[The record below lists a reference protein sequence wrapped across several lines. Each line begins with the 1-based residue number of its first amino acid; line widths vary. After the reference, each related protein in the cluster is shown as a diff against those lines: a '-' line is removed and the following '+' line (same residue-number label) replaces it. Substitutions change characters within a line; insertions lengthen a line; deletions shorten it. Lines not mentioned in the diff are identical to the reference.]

1 MTTVPGVNSQD
12 ETTATKPAYEL
23 FMAVMTVFSLVVLA
37 FLVGDALVPAE
48 ARVST
53 QIVLILAAVDVVFCG
68 LFFLDWLRS
77 LIKAGDRFGYLFGTR
92 PGRTMPY
99 GLLELLGTIPL
110 SFLFRLFRLARL
122 RRTGWQLSDLSPRAL
137 VRDIVASRAEAA
149 VYITVSVA
157 FLVIVLGAI
166 FVLYFEVDEAGGT
179 IGTASDALWWALVT
193 ITTVGYGDEVP
204 VTEGGR
210 IVATLTMIVGIGI
223 FGVIAGSLASILAPR
238 PHQTPFS
245 GGDAG
250 DFGVI
255 AKELEALR
263 TEIAELRQELAG
275 ERS

>member
-1 MTTVPGVNSQD
+1 MTTAPGVRSQD

-23 FMAVMTVFSLVVLA
+23 FMAVMTVFSLIVLA
-37 FLVGDALVPAE
+37 FLVGDALAPAE

-53 QIVLILAAVDVVFCG
+53 QIVLILAAVDVIFCG

-77 LIKAGDRFGYLFGTR
+77 LIKADDRVAYLVGAR
-92 PGRTMPY
+92 PGRSVPY
-99 GLLELLGTIPL
+99 GLFELLGTIPL
-110 SFLFRLFRLARL
+110 SFLFRFFRLARL
-122 RRTGWQLSDLSPRAL
+122 RRTGWQISDLAPRAL
-137 VRDIVASRAEAA
+137 ARDIMASRAEAA

-166 FVLYFEVDEAGGT
+166 SVLYFEVDESSGT

-238 PHQTPFS
+238 PRQTRFTDRGAS
-245 GGDAG
+245 EI
-250 DFGVI
+250 GVI
-255 AKELEALR
+255 AEELQALR